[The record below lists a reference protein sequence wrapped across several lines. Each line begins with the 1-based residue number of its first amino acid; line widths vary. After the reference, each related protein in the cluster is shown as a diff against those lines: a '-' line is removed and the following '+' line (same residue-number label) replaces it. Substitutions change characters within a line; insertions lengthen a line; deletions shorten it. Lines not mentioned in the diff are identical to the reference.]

1 MKNEQVAKWYI
12 ATSIIGN
19 EDVVYKNLEDKI
31 RAYQLNDIV
40 HEIKLLKTREI
51 TVEIFDNTTNP
62 PPRLMRNTK
71 SITWETLP
79 GNRYKKTKV
88 REINRFPG
96 YIYIKMIMTPEAW
109 YIIRNTFGITGFVG
123 SSGKGA
129 VPIPMSDSEVE
140 FLFRPE
146 NNQDIIINK
155 TGFDYVEPT
164 INTKEVQREVKVE
177 FLSMANQNSNNDN
190 NVSLDD
196 GFFDSKKET
205 YESKDH
211 SSQNQQEFTNQGLNE
226 EDEVNSSN
234 QEKDLDNEI
243 QNDIQKELDNK
254 EDDIDSSIYLE
265 DDNNLKNDDKVA
277 TNNSTSSSVVY
288 NHDFLVGH
296 TVKIISGAM
305 AGSVG
310 NIKSISDDGSKIEV
324 EINLLGRE
332 TIVEVSP
339 DSITKEI

>member
-1 MKNEQVAKWYI
+1 MKNEQQQTAKWYI

-31 RAYQLNDIV
+31 RAYQLNDLV

-51 TVEIFDNTTNP
+51 TVEVFDNTTNP

-88 REINRFPG
+88 REVNRFPG

-155 TGFDYVEPT
+155 TGYDYVEPT
-164 INTKEVQREVKVE
+164 VDTKEVQREVKVE
-177 FLSMANQNSNNDN
+177 FLSSASDENKEVTSVASSNDE
-190 NVSLDD
+190 
-196 GFFDSKKET
+196 FFDSKKESI
-205 YESKDH
+205 ESEKNENKILNEQIDQKDVESENDSIQS
-211 SSQNQQEFTNQGLNE
+211 SSQN
-226 EDEVNSSN
+226 
-234 QEKDLDNEI
+234 EI
-243 QNDIQKELDNK
+243 QENIEDNSEIDK
-254 EDDIDSSIYLE
+254 TDDIDSSIYLDSAT
-265 DDNNLKNDDKVA
+265 DDKKNDDEQ
-277 TNNSTSSSVVY
+277 TNLSTPQTY

-296 TVKIISGAM
+296 TVKIISGPM
-305 AGSVG
+305 TDSIG
-310 NIKSISDDGSKIEV
+310 NIKSISEDGSKIEV
-324 EINLLGRE
+324 EVNLFGRE
-332 TIVEVSP
+332 TIITVTP

>member
-1 MKNEQVAKWYI
+1 MKNEQIAKWYI

-31 RAYQLNDIV
+31 RAYQLNDLV

-51 TVEIFDNTTNP
+51 TVEIFDNTNNP

-79 GNRYKKTKV
+79 GNRYKKTKI

-96 YIYIKMIMTPEAW
+96 YIYIKMVMTPEAW

-146 NNQDIIINK
+146 NNEDIIINK
-155 TGFDYVEPT
+155 TGYDYVEPT
-164 INTKEVQREVKVE
+164 VDSKEIQREVKVE
-177 FLSMANQNSNNDN
+177 FLSSASGSPNNNAND
-190 NVSLDD
+190 
-196 GFFDSKKET
+196 FFDSQKIAP
-205 YESKDH
+205 ESD
-211 SSQNQQEFTNQGLNE
+211 NNPLNE
-226 EDEVNSSN
+226 VANDRIENGENAFDNFENSLEN
-234 QEKDLDNEI
+234 QEI
-243 QNDIQKELDNK
+243 SKEFSD
-254 EDDIDSSIYLE
+254 EPQVEESSIYLE
-265 DDNNLKNDDKVA
+265 ESDETKKEESLNEQELPK
-277 TNNSTSSSVVY
+277 SY

-296 TVKIISGAM
+296 TVKIISGPM
-305 AGSVG
+305 ADSVG
-310 NIKSISDDGSKIEV
+310 NIKSISEDGTKIEV
-324 EINLLGRE
+324 EVNLFGRE
-332 TIVEVSP
+332 TIVTVTP
-339 DSITKEI
+339 DLITKEI